1 MATASTRISS
11 EILDIQIILIGETLM
26 MTHNRFLTTLLL
38 GAVSIVPM
46 ALATP
51 ASARP
56 RLLPYGPDTC
66 VNGYVW
72 REAFAG
78 DHVCVRPEIR
88 SQAAYDNAQV
98 SARIVP
104 GGGPYGPFT
113 CRNGYVWREAQ
124 ANDLVCVTPD
134 TRAQAAEDNR
144 LAPTRYARNA
154 WWRP

>member
-1 MATASTRISS
+1 MFMTRKRTISTLVLSVAS
-11 EILDIQIILIGETLM
+11 LIP
-26 MTHNRFLTTLLL
+26 TTL
-38 GAVSIVPM
+38 V
-46 ALATP
+46 ATSP
-51 ASARP
+51 ANAWPRP
-56 RLLPYGPDTC
+56 LPYGPDTC
-66 VNGYVW
+66 LNGYVW

-78 DHVCVRPEIR
+78 DRVCVRPEIR
-88 SQAAYDNAQV
+88 TQAAYDNSQV

-113 CRNGYVWREAQ
+113 CRNGFVWREAQ
-124 ANDLVCVTPD
+124 PNDLVCVTPE